1 MSTIRPRNRFLALIP
16 LLVVMAIA
24 QAWAQSTPQGSAQA
38 AAPSTSRLRV
48 SEKDSQIVL
57 TWFDSPGS
65 TARYAIYRSSAQ
77 LNPATISGAARL
89 GDVAPGVQTYSD
101 TPPDSKPYYY
111 GVFALGPDGKPFLVF
126 TPAATVT
133 IIPIAVTAVQPQSAP
148 LAQPAASASMAAAPA
163 AGSPSGAGPQP
174 SIAGI
179 SAKPQG
185 EGILV
190 TYSTPPNSRLV
201 LYRGTTKILDAA
213 DLLDA
218 VLVAAFPDKDGSFLD
233 YPVPGVDY
241 YYAIL
246 GEEDLKAGRIAL
258 SEGVNS
264 LSVPVQLPATT
275 AAGISATPPAPRTP
289 PLPYFLI
296 ENGVSGGVALPAD
309 EGVPPAVPVSTET
322 EKAIASILAMAP
334 PIQLAVP
341 TTRILKEELSQP
353 SGGEDYAL
361 SLIVSQKIVSKDWS
375 GAVDQLRKY
384 LSLNRGAQAA
394 GRARFYLGE
403 ALSFS
408 GSPREAFFEFLLA
421 QDLYPAETR
430 PWIDY
435 ELSLLQGQ
443 GS

>member
-1 MSTIRPRNRFLALIP
+1 M
-16 LLVVMAIA
+16 
-24 QAWAQSTPQGSAQA
+24 
-38 AAPSTSRLRV
+38 
-48 SEKDSQIVL
+48 
-57 TWFDSPGS
+57 
-65 TARYAIYRSSAQ
+65 
-77 LNPATISGAARL
+77 
-89 GDVAPGVQTYSD
+89 YSD
-101 TPPDSKPYYY
+101 TPPDSRPYYY
-111 GVFALGPDGKPFLVF
+111 SVFALGSDGKPFLVF
-126 TPAATVT
+126 TPTATVT
-133 IIPIAVTAVQPQSAP
+133 IVPIAVTPGQPQSAP
-148 LAQPAASASMAAAPA
+148 IAQPSASAAGAVAVPA
-163 AGSPSGAGPQP
+163 AGAPSGAGPQP
-174 SIAGI
+174 SITDIA
-179 SAKPQG
+179 AKPQG

-201 LYRGTTKILDAA
+201 LYRGTTKILDAS

-264 LSVPVQLPATT
+264 LSIPVQLPAAT

-296 ENGVSGGVALPAD
+296 ENGISGGVALPAD

-334 PIQLAVP
+334 PIRLAVP
-341 TTRILKEELSQP
+341 ATKILKEELSQP

-361 SLIVSQKIVSKDWS
+361 SLIVSEKIVPKDWS
-375 GAVDQLRKY
+375 GAADQLRKY

-394 GRARFYLGE
+394 ARARFYLGE
-403 ALSFS
+403 ALSYS

-421 QDLYPAETR
+421 RDLYPVETR
-430 PWIDY
+430 PWIEY
-435 ELSLLQGQ
+435 VLASLQGQ